1 MSSENVTP
9 ANYYVDNVRLYE
21 AMKNYKAKVDA
32 FKANVEAG
40 IANDTLKP
48 RVSEYIGSCI
58 YLIANKL
65 SLNKNFINYSF
76 REEMIGDAID
86 NCIYYIDNFNP
97 DKYNNPFAY
106 FTQISYYAFIRRIQ
120 KEKKQ
125 LYIKHKAFQNAS
137 VNGLINQYQEGDD
150 GQTPNVS
157 DRESEYMDNLVID
170 FESKLKEKKKK
181 AKKND

>member
-1 MSSENVTP
+1 MSSENVTTP
-9 ANYYVDNVRLYE
+9 ANYYVDNVKLYE
-21 AMKNYKAKVDA
+21 AMKDYKSKVELAKETDA
-32 FKANVEAG
+32 P
-40 IANDTLKP
+40 KP

-97 DKYNNPFAY
+97 VKYNNPFAY

-137 VNGLINQYQEGDD
+137 VNGLINQYQEGD
-150 GQTPNVS
+150 GEQVPNTS
-157 DRESEYMDNLVID
+157 ERESEYMDNLVID
-170 FESKLKEKKKK
+170 FENKLKEKKKK
-181 AKKND
+181 AAKDD